1 MADYRTPSPL
11 AREAM
16 AYVLAGGRGTR
27 LFELTDRRAKP
38 AVYFGGKSRI
48 IDFALSNALNS
59 GIRRIS
65 VATQYQAHSL
75 IRHLQ
80 RGWNF
85 LRTERNE
92 SFDVLPASQRV
103 SETQWYEGTADAV
116 FQNMDIIEDYG
127 PRYIVLLAGDH
138 IYKMDYE
145 IMLRQHVDTG
155 ADVTI
160 GCLEVPRMEATG
172 FGVMH
177 VDGRDRIVDFV
188 EKPKDP
194 PGIPDRPDFA
204 LASMGIY
211 VFETRFL
218 MEQLRRDAATEGS
231 SRDFGKDIIP
241 YIVKNGSAWAHRFP
255 RSCVRSPN
263 EEVAYWRDVGT
274 VDAYWKAN
282 IDLTDVT
289 PQLDLYDRDWPIW
302 TFAEITPPAKFVHDF
317 DGRRGQAVNSL
328 VSGDCIVSGGQLT
341 RTLLSTGSRVHSY
354 SELHEAVVL
363 PYCSIGR
370 GARLKKVVLD
380 RGVSIPEGLVV
391 GEDPEFDAQWFRRT
405 PDGVTLVTQPM
416 VDRYLASR

>member
-92 SFDVLPASQRV
+92 SFDVLPASQRL
-103 SETQWYEGTADAV
+103 SEKWYEGTADAV
-116 FQNMDIIEDYG
+116 YQNMDIIEDYG
-127 PRYIVLLAGDH
+127 PRYLVLLAGDH

-155 ADVTI
+155 ADVTV

-194 PGIPDRPDFA
+194 PGIPDNPDFA

-255 RSCVRSPN
+255 RSCVRSSN

-274 VDAYWKAN
+274 IDAYWKAN
-282 IDLTDVT
+282 IDLCDVQ
-289 PQLDLYDRDWPIW
+289 PQLDIYDRDWPIW
-302 TFAEITPPAKFVHDF
+302 TYAEITPPAKFVHDYE
-317 DGRRGQAVNSL
+317 GRRGSAVNSL
-328 VSGDCIVSGGQLT
+328 VSGDCIISGGILT
-341 RTLLSTGSRVHSY
+341 KTLLSTGSRVHSY
-354 SELHEAVVL
+354 SELHECVVL
-363 PYCSIGR
+363 PYCSIAR
-370 GARLKKVVLD
+370 GARLKRVVLD
-380 RGVSIPEGLVV
+380 RGVSIPDGLAV
-391 GEDPEFDAQWFRRT
+391 GEDPDFDSHWFRRT
-405 PDGVTLVTQPM
+405 EDGVVLVTQPM
-416 VDRYLASR
+416 LDRYLASR